1 MLSFF
6 EGGVLFYFL
15 VCLFVFFLGD
25 NRDHNILHYCCSD
38 LLQTFQMK
46 KNMHV
51 PVFWCKKNYSS
62 VNYRSDE
69 WYRET

>member
-25 NRDHNILHYCCSD
+25 NRDHNILHCCCSD

-51 PVFWCKKNYSS
+51 PVFL
-62 VNYRSDE
+62 V
-69 WYRET
+69 